1 MVYALALVYVHGP
14 RYKSGY
20 NKPSDD
26 NLLGVDMTDW
36 GGLHRQRAHAPFNQV
51 RNADG
56 GYREYVR
63 HQLATIS
70 KAMPMAPLGVS
81 GCCAFVVSPMHS

>member
-1 MVYALALVYVHGP
+1 MQRIKEFLMQSIGTTYATA
-14 RYKSGY
+14 

-26 NLLGVDMTDW
+26 NLLGVDMPDW

-63 HQLATIS
+63 HQLA
-70 KAMPMAPLGVS
+70 KLCPWHHWV
-81 GCCAFVVSPMHS
+81 